1 MLTSYDAK
9 CRKGQNIDT
18 GRDLDKTHL
27 CALQSA
33 LIRQQRCLFETH
45 EVVSEVYQPIRFKA
59 TILEFVMEGE
69 SCFINPQLMS
79 QNIPLQSF
87 YS

>member
-1 MLTSYDAK
+1 MKAQTRIK
-9 CRKGQNIDT
+9 KNKMHQ
-18 GRDLDKTHL
+18 

-59 TILEFVMEGE
+59 TILEFVMEDK
-69 SCFINPQLMS
+69 SCFIHLMS
-79 QNIPLQSF
+79 QNIPTHLVIV
-87 YS
+87 

>member
-1 MLTSYDAK
+1 ME
-9 CRKGQNIDT
+9 GQNIET
-18 GRDLDKTHL
+18 GIDLRKTYL

-59 TILEFVMEGE
+59 TILEWVMEDN
-69 SCFINPQLMS
+69 SCFIHLMN
-79 QNIPLQSF
+79 QNIPTHLVIVG
-87 YS
+87 

>member
-1 MLTSYDAK
+1 M
-9 CRKGQNIDT
+9 
-18 GRDLDKTHL
+18 HL

-59 TILEFVMEGE
+59 TILEFVMEDK
-69 SCFINPQLMS
+69 SCFIHLMS
-79 QNIPLQSF
+79 QNIPIPLGIV
-87 YS
+87 